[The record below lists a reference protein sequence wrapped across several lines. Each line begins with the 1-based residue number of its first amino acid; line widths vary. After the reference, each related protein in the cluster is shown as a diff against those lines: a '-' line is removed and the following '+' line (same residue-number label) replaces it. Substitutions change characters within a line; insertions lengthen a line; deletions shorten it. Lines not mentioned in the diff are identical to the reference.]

1 MFHLSVHFP
10 RPKVPVVYNRAAH
23 SLCFLSESPL
33 QVFPVAITHNG
44 DVRTEASSQLRV
56 FVQLIFWETL
66 RFVRPCTD
74 GLKFEIKCQRK
85 RLLAACRVPHR
96 FRRTFHDFVVGGSK
110 SPARSLRV
118 EPSHLPAFLLHWSF
132 HFRLFPHL
140 PGYY

>member
-1 MFHLSVHFP
+1 MHGWPEIRDQMS
-10 RPKVPVVYNRAAH
+10 K
-23 SLCFLSESPL
+23 E
-33 QVFPVAITHNG
+33 
-44 DVRTEASSQLRV
+44 EAV
-56 FVQLIFWETL
+56 
-66 RFVRPCTD
+66 
-74 GLKFEIKCQRK
+74 G
-85 RLLAACRVPHR
+85 RVPLR